1 MGLFDYK
8 FLILLGLTI
17 VVYFIYKEIEYL
29 RNKFE
34 ELENIIKKYP
44 VLSLS
49 KINLPSNEPVLEQ
62 ISNIIPLE
70 NSSQKKNKIL
80 LESKNQSD
88 LYVNEII
95 PNIDHENHE
104 NHETNENHENNE
116 NDDPENDHHENNDD
130 DNDDDNNTT
139 NVSESSKHL
148 AIYSNDNELFDS
160 NQNSFIESIEANK
173 NDVNFDYDK
182 MEPTNLKNTMES
194 IINSL
199 SSESNKEPIIN
210 NTKFDDII
218 EEKEKQLSEMSTNSS
233 KVVSDKVVSDKVV
246 SDKVVSDK
254 VVSDKVVSD
263 KVVSDKVVSDK
274 VESLD
279 EKTLNY
285 KKLPE
290 IKKIAEKYKILLT
303 RKVKGQ
309 QKSKN
314 KNELVTEILNKL
326 K

>member
-1 MGLFDYK
+1 
-8 FLILLGLTI
+8 
-17 VVYFIYKEIEYL
+17 
-29 RNKFE
+29 
-34 ELENIIKKYP
+34 
-44 VLSLS
+44 
-49 KINLPSNEPVLEQ
+49 
-62 ISNIIPLE
+62 
-70 NSSQKKNKIL
+70 L

-233 KVVSDKVVSDKVV
+233 I
-246 SDKVVSDK
+246 
-254 VVSDKVVSD
+254 KVVSD